1 MNANIMRVELAIP
14 GSPVTSY
21 PHHVTDQP
29 DDGRRARRERGR
41 RAVVDA
47 AFAMILEGKAPFS
60 VHDVAERA
68 GVSVSSVFRNFD
80 GLSDLQRQAL
90 AQFADRYSHF
100 LVAAPPPGTD
110 LDSRVEFFV
119 RHRVG
124 LYEQAG
130 PLLMVARM
138 QALDQETMVEAVAQN
153 RHALSAQTRECFQP
167 EIAGRTGSDAADL
180 VSLIDSLTSPEA
192 FDLTSRTHGRSS
204 RQIIR
209 SWRLGLHALI
219 GGWPPGRPAR
229 SAGRGR

>member
-1 MNANIMRVELAIP
+1 MSDE
-14 GSPVTSY
+14 
-21 PHHVTDQP
+21 P

-47 AFAMILEGKAPFS
+47 AFALILEGKAPFA

-80 GLSDLQRQAL
+80 GLADLQRQAL
-90 AQFADRYSHF
+90 AQFGARYSHF
-100 LVAAPPPGTD
+100 LVATPPPGSD
-110 LDSRVEFFV
+110 LDSRLRFFV

-138 QALDQETMVEAVAQN
+138 QALDQETMVEAVVQN
-153 RHALSAQTRECFQP
+153 RHALASQTRECFQA
-167 EIAGRTGSDAADL
+167 EIAERAGAEAADL

-192 FDLTSRTHGRSS
+192 FDLMSRTHGRSS
-204 RQIIR
+204 RQITR
-209 SWRLGLHALI
+209 SWRLALRALI
-219 GGWPPGRPAR
+219 AGWPPGR
-229 SAGRGR
+229 